1 MRKKWLPLTILFLLG
16 LLITALYVSR
26 DQWVAYAL
34 RRTVSS
40 RSKGQISLNFKK
52 VEVGVFSK
60 TLTIYEPALS
70 FKNVYFNKARGTTLK
85 RADFQKLILTN
96 ISLWDILLY
105 KQFISDNL
113 VLEKPVFSL
122 GESHG
127 KTKIKTSSF
136 DPGSLIR
143 VLQNHEITQLN
154 FQFLIRNTQINFGKV
169 KLNEGKKSMTYG
181 SAQYNISIENMGT
194 IKAGHDTLHPLNFG
208 KLEVAVRAFHRYSPV
223 DRMDVKLDSAF
234 YSSQTNTLFLSGLR
248 INALDKNLTKP
259 PIAQLF
265 LRWTRIRGLSSKKQ
279 KKTGKKLLQLNEIK
293 VVGGSYT
300 FKSRY
305 KKQEEKSTSDLLNSL
320 FSNYNILLLDSLSL
334 KHIHIFQIN
343 NEQDTLLKLKRMNF
357 ELRKAW
363 TTKRIINNPLTSLH
377 YQSLFASYHELDF
390 GGKKNP
396 LSIHSGQA
404 KYSSG
409 NEQLIV
415 KNLNVK
421 TRCKTDTSL
430 ATLFNTKKL
439 SIDNLSDKRLLEG
452 KHQLLV
458 IDLDS
463 PVIDWGNDSNC
474 KQKPIAFP
482 AALKPFQ
489 INKLRIKNGIFGY
502 ESNSN
507 LKLYISGINFY
518 ANGLQGTT
526 LSGPHAAIHYDSLFF
541 KAENFRLKVAKANTG
556 QVAETGK
563 LLWDNRSFK
572 ITELRFLQS
581 GSTEQ
586 DSLRIRSLTF
596 TKPRL
601 NPLVFKQTLIAQGAY
616 FYKVNFSENHRYS
629 VKTADTLP
637 AKQWNSYIKI
647 PFKTAV
653 SYVRFRKSR
662 FSLASRQPGKDFKI
676 SSKFDLKLHGF
687 RMGYD
692 SLHLISHPKK
702 WEATLHKTII
712 RQNDLTAQS
721 EKIVL
726 NSDSGTMRIQNTS
739 LIQLKDSNLQFRINI
754 PNIDILSLD
763 YAALMRSDSL
773 VFGKGVV
780 QRPQAH
786 LQLIDFFKSTTRKR
800 VIRWTFVYDSLKF
813 KQGQLQIKIN
823 KAADI
828 KIVNVKDLNLLYHPN
843 LRHPVLLSKIP
854 QNLMK
859 YWDFN
864 IKEISFSDALKKF
877 RMVADRVTIQSSE
890 NRLRIKK
897 ITGTNFSLSMLNPQ
911 SKTVY
916 TYFLINNM
924 SLGNIYLSAG
934 NANELYIKKWTVPEI
949 WVNIIDNNSAKR
961 KKSLSFLRS
970 NFFSRY
976 THILNSIH
984 VDSSAFNNV
993 NISYQYDNM
1002 RKLLNIKNLGISTND
1017 IQLGNR
1023 LSGKLSD
1030 ALFGTMFINLNDRSI
1045 ISGDSMYTFRTRDI
1059 RVNLAKRKISFDSIT
1074 LTPRF
1079 NRKDFFARAR
1089 YQTDRITLYGKSA
1102 ILDNFDPDDLL
1113 NNHFLHF
1120 GSLRLNNFSLRFE
1133 RDKHY
1138 PRKKV
1143 VKPMLIG
1150 LLNHIPYK
1158 FRIDSVQ
1165 LHNSLISY
1173 FEYEVKSR
1181 NPGIFFIDNFNVLA
1195 ENMTN
1200 DLSQIDSNMVLK
1212 IHGSGKLMKQ
1222 ANLDFTLAMP
1232 YFAPHRQ
1239 WWFSAEAGQIDLSQF
1254 NLMTENVLGITIISG
1269 IGSLQVPL
1277 ITGNETFARGNVN
1290 FMYKKLKLRL
1300 YSRKKAQKSK
1310 GFFSPFA
1317 NFMMNNILIKNNNPP
1332 FLGQMKKGIVY
1343 YERNREKSFVSYL
1356 WKSNLSGILSTLGFN
1371 NKQQREGK
1379 RENKKLIKT
1388 ENKNKPKPKK
1398 ER

>member
-1 MRKKWLPLTILFLLG
+1 MRKKWLPLAIIFLLG

-26 DQWVAYAL
+26 NQWVAYTL

-52 VEVGVFSK
+52 IEVGVFSK
-60 TLTIYEPALS
+60 TLAIYGPALK
-70 FKNVYFNKARGTTLK
+70 FKNVYFNKARGTTLEK
-85 RADFQKLILTN
+85 ADFQKLVLTN
-96 ISLWDILLY
+96 ISLWDILRY
-105 KQFISDNL
+105 RQFICDNL
-113 VLEKPVFSL
+113 VVEKPVFSL
-122 GESHG
+122 GKSRLRT
-127 KTKIKTSSF
+127 KTKISSF

-154 FQFLIRNTQINFGKV
+154 FPFLIHSTQINFGKI
-169 KLNEGKKSMTYG
+169 KLNEGKSSTVYG

-194 IKAGHDTLHPLNFG
+194 IRARRDTLHPLSFE
-208 KLEVAVRAFHRYSPV
+208 KLEVFVRAFHRYSPV
-223 DRMDVKLDSAF
+223 DRIDIKLDSAF
-234 YSSQTNTLFLSGLR
+234 YSSQTNTLFLSGLK

-259 PIAQLF
+259 PIARLF
-265 LRWTRIRGLSSKKQ
+265 LRWTRIRGLSTKRQ
-279 KKTGKKLLQLNEIK
+279 KETGKTSLQLNEIK

-305 KKQEEKSTSDLLNSL
+305 KKQEQKSASGLLNSL
-320 FSNYNILLLDSLSL
+320 FSNFNILSLDSLNL
-334 KHIHIFQIN
+334 KHIQLFRIN
-343 NEQDTLLKLKRMNF
+343 NEQDTLLKLKRMNL

-363 TTKRIINNPLTSLH
+363 TSKRIINNPLANLH
-377 YQSLFASYHELDF
+377 YQSLSASYSELDF
-390 GGKKNP
+390 GGGKSP
-396 LSIHSGQA
+396 FSVHSGQA
-404 KYSSG
+404 KYSSE

-421 TRCKTDTSL
+421 TRCKTDTSF
-430 ATLFNTKKL
+430 TILFNTKKL
-439 SIDNLSDKRLLEG
+439 SIDSLSDKRLLEG
-452 KHQLLV
+452 KNQLLV

-463 PVIDWGNDSNC
+463 PVIDWRQDSGC
-474 KQKPIAFP
+474 KQRPIVFP
-482 AALKPFQ
+482 TVLKPFQ
-489 INKLRIKNGIFGY
+489 IEKIRIKNGIFGY
-502 ESNSN
+502 ASNNN
-507 LKLYISGINFY
+507 LKLNISGINFY
-518 ANGLQGTT
+518 ANNLQGTT

-541 KAENFRLKVAKANTG
+541 KAENSRLDVVNTS
-556 QVAETGK
+556 QLVETGK
-563 LLWDNRSFK
+563 LLWNNRSFK
-572 ITELRFLQS
+572 ITKLHFLQT

-586 DSLRIRSLTF
+586 DSLRIRSLILV
-596 TKPRL
+596 KPRL

-616 FYKVNFSENHRYS
+616 FYKVNFSENRQDS
-629 VKTADTLP
+629 VKAVVTQP
-637 AKQWNSYIKI
+637 AGHWNNFIKI
-647 PFKTAV
+647 PFKTAI

-662 FSLASRQPGKDFKI
+662 FRLASRQPGKDFKI
-676 SSKFDLKLHGF
+676 SSEFDLKLHGF

-692 SLHLISHPKK
+692 SLHLISEPKQ
-702 WEATLHKTII
+702 WEATLHKTKI
-712 RQNDLTAQS
+712 RQNDLTAQLG
-721 EKIVL
+721 KTDL
-726 NSDSGTMRIQNTS
+726 NSDSGTIQIQNTS
-739 LIQLKDSNLQFRINI
+739 LRQLKDSSLQFRINI
-754 PNIDILSLD
+754 PNINILSFD

-773 VFGKGVV
+773 IFGKGVV
-780 QRPQAH
+780 QYPQAH
-786 LQLIDFFKSTTRKR
+786 LQLTDFLKDTSR
-800 VIRWTFVYDSLKF
+800 ISRWTFVYDSLKF

-823 KAADI
+823 KGADI
-828 KIVNVKDLNLLYHPN
+828 QIVNIKNLNLLYHPN
-843 LRHPVLLSKIP
+843 LRHPVLSSKMP
-854 QNLMK
+854 QNLMD
-859 YWDFN
+859 YWDFT

-877 RMVADRVTIQSSE
+877 RMVADKVAIQSSE
-890 NRLRIKK
+890 NRLSIKK
-897 ITGTNFSLSMLNPQ
+897 ITGTNFSFSMLNPQ
-911 SKTVY
+911 RRTVY

-924 SLGNIYLSAG
+924 SLNNINLSAG
-934 NANELYIKKWTVPEI
+934 KNNELYIKKWSVPEI
-949 WVNIIDNNSAKR
+949 WINIINNNSAKR
-961 KKSLSFLRS
+961 KKSLPFLRS

-976 THILNSIH
+976 THSLNSIH
-984 VDSSAFNNV
+984 IDSSIFNNV

-1002 RKLLNIKNLGISTND
+1002 SKLINIKNLGISTND

-1023 LSGKLSD
+1023 LSGKSSA

-1059 RVNLAKRKISFDSIT
+1059 RVNLAKRKIIFDSIT

-1079 NRKDFFARAR
+1079 NRKAFFAKAG

-1113 NNHFLHF
+1113 NNHLLHF
-1120 GSLRLNNFSLRFE
+1120 GDLRLNNFNLRFE

-1150 LLNHIPYK
+1150 LLNRIPYK

-1173 FEYEVKSR
+1173 FEYEVKSK

-1200 DLSQIDSNMVLK
+1200 DLSLIDSNMVLTV
-1212 IHGSGKLMKQ
+1212 HGSGKLMKQ
-1222 ANLDFTLAMP
+1222 ANMDFTLAMP

-1239 WWFSAEAGQIDLSQF
+1239 WWFSAEAGKIDLTQF
-1254 NLMTENVLGITIISG
+1254 NILTENVLGITIISG
-1269 IGSLQVPL
+1269 KGSLQVPM
-1277 ITGNETFARGNVN
+1277 ITGNETFAKGSVN

-1332 FLGQMKKGIVY
+1332 FLGHVKKGIVY
-1343 YERNREKSFVSYL
+1343 YERNPEKSFVSYL

-1388 ENKNKPKPKK
+1388 ENKNKPKSRKDK
-1398 ER
+1398 

>member
-1 MRKKWLPLTILFLLG
+1 MRKKWLPLAIIFLLG

-26 DQWVAYAL
+26 DQWVAYSL
-34 RRTVSS
+34 RRTVNLQ
-40 RSKGQISLNFKK
+40 SKGQISLNFKK
-52 VEVGVFSK
+52 IEVGVFSK

-70 FKNVYFNKARGTTLK
+70 FKDVYFNKARGTTLEK
-85 RADFQKLILTN
+85 ADFQKLILSN
-96 ISLWDILLY
+96 ISLWDILRY
-105 KQFISDNL
+105 KQFICGNL
-113 VLEKPVFSL
+113 TLEKPVFSL
-122 GESHG
+122 GKSHL
-127 KTKIKTSSF
+127 KTKTSSF
-136 DPGSLIR
+136 NPGSLIR
-143 VLQNHEITQLN
+143 VLQNHEIAQLN
-154 FQFLIRNTQINFGKV
+154 FQFFIRSTQINFGKI
-169 KLNEGKKSMTYG
+169 KLNEGKKSTIYG

-194 IKAGHDTLHPLNFG
+194 IKAGRDTLHPLNFE
-208 KLEVAVRAFHRYSPV
+208 KLEVAVRALHRYSTV
-223 DRMDVKLDSAF
+223 DRMDIKLDSAF
-234 YSSQTNTLFLSGLR
+234 YSSQTNTLFLSGLK

-259 PIAQLF
+259 PVAQLF
-265 LRWTRIRGLSSKKQ
+265 LRWTRIRGLSTKKQ
-279 KKTGKKLLQLNEIK
+279 KKTGKMFLQLNEIK

-300 FKSRY
+300 FKSHH

-334 KHIHIFQIN
+334 KHIHIFQID
-343 NEQDTLLKLKRMNF
+343 NEQDTLLKLKRINF

-363 TTKRIINNPLTSLH
+363 TTKRIINNPLTSIH

-390 GGKKNP
+390 GGKNSP
-396 LSIHSGQA
+396 FSVHSGQA
-404 KYSSG
+404 NYSSG
-409 NEQLIV
+409 DEQLIV

-421 TRCKTDTSL
+421 IRCKTDTSL
-430 ATLFNTKKL
+430 TTLFNTKKL

-463 PVIDWGNDSNC
+463 PVIDWRKDSRC

-482 AALKPFQ
+482 AVLKPFQ
-489 INKLRIKNGIFGY
+489 IEKIKIKNGIFGY
-502 ESNSN
+502 ESNNN
-507 LKLYISGINFY
+507 LKLTISGINFY
-518 ANGLQGTT
+518 ANSLQGTT

-541 KAENFRLKVAKANTG
+541 KAENSRLDIANTR
-556 QVAETGK
+556 QLVETGR
-563 LLWDNRSFK
+563 LLWDNQSFK
-572 ITELRFLQS
+572 ITKLHFLQT

-586 DSLRIRSLTF
+586 DSLRIRSLTL
-596 TKPRL
+596 TKPGL
-601 NPLVFKQTLIAQGAY
+601 NPLVFKQTLIAQVAY
-616 FYKVNFSENHRYS
+616 LYKVNLSENHQDS
-629 VKTADTLP
+629 VKTADTLSP
-637 AKQWNSYIKI
+637 KHWNSFIKI
-647 PFKTAV
+647 PFKTAI

-676 SSKFDLKLHGF
+676 SSEFDLKLHGF

-692 SLHLISHPKK
+692 SLHLISEPRQ
-702 WEATLHKTII
+702 WEATLHKTKI
-712 RQNDLTAQS
+712 RQNNLTAQS
-721 EKIVL
+721 EIIHL
-726 NSDSGTMRIQNTS
+726 NSDSDTVRIQNTS
-739 LIQLKDSNLQFRINI
+739 LRQLKDSTLQFRINI

-773 VFGKGVV
+773 VFGKCVV
-780 QRPQAH
+780 QHPLAYLR
-786 LQLIDFFKSTTRKR
+786 LIDFFKDTLRKR
-800 VIRWTFVYDSLKF
+800 VSRWTFVYDSLKF
-813 KQGQLQIKIN
+813 KRGQLQIEIN
-823 KAADI
+823 KANDI
-828 KIVNVKDLNLLYHPN
+828 KTVNINNLNLLYHPN
-843 LRHPVLLSKIP
+843 LRHPVLLSKMP

-859 YWDFN
+859 YWDFT
-864 IKEISFSDALKKF
+864 IKEISFTDALKKF
-877 RMVADRVTIQSSE
+877 RMVADRVAIQSSE
-890 NRLRIKK
+890 NRLSIKK
-897 ITGTNFSLSMLNPQ
+897 ITGTNFSFSMLNPQ
-911 SKTVY
+911 RRTVY

-924 SLGNIYLSAG
+924 SLSHINLSTG
-934 NANELYIKKWTVPEI
+934 KNNELCIKKWSVPEI
-949 WVNIIDNNSAKR
+949 WVNIINNNPAKR
-961 KKSLSFLRS
+961 KRSLPFLRS

-984 VDSSAFNNV
+984 VDSSIFNNV

-1002 RKLLNIKNLGISTND
+1002 SKLINIKNLGISTND

-1023 LSGKLSD
+1023 LSGKSSD

-1079 NRKDFFARAR
+1079 NRKDFFARAG

-1102 ILDNFDPDDLL
+1102 ILDNFDPNDLL

-1120 GSLRLNNFSLRFE
+1120 GNLRLNNFSLRFE

-1150 LLNHIPYK
+1150 LLNRIPYK

-1173 FEYEVKSR
+1173 FEYEVKSK

-1200 DLSQIDSNMVLK
+1200 DLSRIDSNMVLK
-1212 IHGSGKLMKQ
+1212 VHGSGKLMKQ
-1222 ANLDFTLAMP
+1222 ANLDFALVMP

-1239 WWFSAEAGQIDLSQF
+1239 WWFSAEAGQIDLTQF
-1254 NLMTENVLGITIISG
+1254 NLLTENVLGITIISG
-1269 IGSLQVPL
+1269 KGSLQVPM
-1277 ITGNETFARGNVN
+1277 ITGNETFAKGSVN
-1290 FMYKKLKLRL
+1290 FMYKKLKLRF

-1317 NFMMNNILIKNNNPP
+1317 NFMMNNILIKSNNPP
-1332 FLGQMKKGIVY
+1332 FLGHMKKGIVY
-1343 YERNREKSFVSYL
+1343 YERNPEKSFVSYL

-1388 ENKNKPKPKK
+1388 ENKNKQKPKK
-1398 ER
+1398 DK

>member
-1 MRKKWLPLTILFLLG
+1 MRKKWLPLAIIFLLG

-26 DQWVAYAL
+26 NQWVAYSL
-34 RRTVSS
+34 RRTVSLQ
-40 RSKGQISLNFKK
+40 SKGQISLNFKK
-52 VEVGVFSK
+52 IEVGVFSK
-60 TLTIYEPALS
+60 TLTIHEPALS
-70 FKNVYFNKARGTTLK
+70 FKDVYFNKARGTTLK
-85 RADFQKLILTN
+85 KADFQKLILSN
-96 ISLWDILLY
+96 ISLWDLLRY
-105 KQFISDNL
+105 KQFICDNL

-122 GESHG
+122 GESHL

-143 VLQNHEITQLN
+143 VLQNHEIAQLN
-154 FQFLIRNTQINFGKV
+154 FQFLIRSTQINFGKI
-169 KLNEGKKSMTYG
+169 KLNEGKRSTIYG

-194 IKAGHDTLHPLNFG
+194 IRAGGDTLHPLNFE
-208 KLEVAVRAFHRYSPV
+208 KLEVAVRALHRYSPV
-223 DRMDVKLDSAF
+223 DRVDIKLDSAF
-234 YSSQTNTLFLSGLR
+234 YSSQTNTLFLSGLK

-259 PIAQLF
+259 PIARLF
-265 LRWTRIRGLSSKKQ
+265 LRWTRIRGLSTKKQ
-279 KKTGKKLLQLNEIK
+279 KKTGKIFLQLNEIK

-300 FKSRY
+300 FKSRH

-320 FSNYNILLLDSLSL
+320 FSSYNILLLDSLSL
-334 KHIHIFQIN
+334 KHIQIFQID

-363 TTKRIINNPLTSLH
+363 TTKRIINNPLASLH

-390 GGKKNP
+390 GGGKSP
-396 LSIHSGQA
+396 FSVHSGQA
-404 KYSSG
+404 RYSSG
-409 NEQLIV
+409 DEQLIV

-430 ATLFNTKKL
+430 TTLFNTKKL
-439 SIDNLSDKRLLEG
+439 SIDNLSDKRLLKG

-463 PVIDWGNDSNC
+463 PVIDWRKDSRC

-482 AALKPFQ
+482 AVLKPFQ
-489 INKLRIKNGIFGY
+489 IEKIRMKNGIFDY
-502 ESNSN
+502 ESNN
-507 LKLYISGINFY
+507 NFKLNISGINFY
-518 ANGLQGTT
+518 ANNLQGTT

-541 KAENFRLKVAKANTG
+541 KAENSRLDVANTR
-556 QVAETGK
+556 QLVETGK
-563 LLWDNRSFK
+563 LLWGNRSFK
-572 ITELRFLQS
+572 ITELHFLQT
-581 GSTEQ
+581 GSIEQ
-586 DSLRIRSLTF
+586 DSLRIRSLILV
-596 TKPRL
+596 KPRL

-616 FYKVNFSENHRYS
+616 FYKVNFSENRQDS
-629 VKTADTLP
+629 VKAADSLP
-637 AKQWNSYIKI
+637 VKHWNSFVKI
-647 PFKTAV
+647 PFKTAI

-676 SSKFDLKLHGF
+676 SSEFDLKLHGF

-692 SLHLISHPKK
+692 SLHLISEPKQ
-702 WEATLHKTII
+702 WEAILHKTKI
-712 RQNDLTAQS
+712 RQNSLTAQLG
-721 EKIVL
+721 KIDL
-726 NSDSGTMRIQNTS
+726 NSDSGTVQIQNTS
-739 LIQLKDSNLQFRINI
+739 LRQLKDNSLQFRVNI
-754 PNIDILSLD
+754 PNINILSLD

-773 VFGKGVV
+773 IFGKGVV
-780 QRPQAH
+780 QYPQAH
-786 LQLIDFFKSTTRKR
+786 LQLTDFLKDTSR
-800 VIRWTFVYDSLKF
+800 VSRWTFVYDSLKF
-813 KQGQLQIKIN
+813 NQGQLQIKIN
-823 KAADI
+823 KAADV
-828 KIVNVKDLNLLYHPN
+828 KIVNIKNLNLLYHPN
-843 LRHPVLLSKIP
+843 LRHPVLLSKMP

-859 YWDFN
+859 YWDFT
-864 IKEISFSDALKKF
+864 IKEIVFSDTLKKF
-877 RMVADRVTIQSSE
+877 RMVADRVAIQSSE
-890 NRLRIKK
+890 NRLSIKK
-897 ITGTNFSLSMLNPQ
+897 ITGTNFSFSMLNPQ
-911 SKTVY
+911 QRTVY

-924 SLGNIYLSAG
+924 SLNNINLSAG
-934 NANELYIKKWTVPEI
+934 RDNELYIKKWSVPEI
-949 WVNIIDNNSAKR
+949 WINIINNNSPKR
-961 KKSLSFLRS
+961 KKSLPFLRS

-984 VDSSAFNNV
+984 VDSSIFNNV

-1002 RKLLNIKNLGISTND
+1002 SKLINIKNLGISTND

-1030 ALFGTMFINLNDRSI
+1030 ALFRTMFINLNDRSI

-1059 RVNLAKRKISFDSIT
+1059 RINLAKRKISFDSIT

-1079 NRKDFFARAR
+1079 NRKDFFARAG

-1102 ILDNFDPDDLL
+1102 MFDNFDPNDLL

-1120 GSLRLNNFSLRFE
+1120 GNLQLNNFSLRFE
-1133 RDKHY
+1133 RDMRY
-1138 PRKKV
+1138 PRKNV

-1150 LLNHIPYK
+1150 LLSRIPYK
-1158 FRIDSVQ
+1158 FIIDSVQ

-1173 FEYEVKSR
+1173 FEYEVKSK

-1212 IHGSGKLMKQ
+1212 VHGSGKLMKQ
-1222 ANLDFTLAMP
+1222 ANMDFTLAMP

-1239 WWFSAEAGQIDLSQF
+1239 WWFSAEAGKIDLTQF
-1254 NLMTENVLGITIISG
+1254 NILTENVLGITIISG
-1269 IGSLQVPL
+1269 KGSLQVPM
-1277 ITGNETFARGNVN
+1277 ITGNETFAKGSVN

-1332 FLGQMKKGIVY
+1332 FLGHVKKGIVY
-1343 YERNREKSFVSYL
+1343 YERNPEKSFVSYL

-1379 RENKKLIKT
+1379 RENKKLMKT

-1398 ER
+1398 NK